1 MYAVY
6 SGKIVPPPEAWPA
19 NAQQAAAWLA
29 AGWYPSRA
37 NLRTRTR
44 AELMAYG
51 IEYVEVTPRWGLIAA
66 VAGLLALAFM
76 MARRR
81 AW

>member
-1 MYAVY
+1 
-6 SGKIVPPPEAWPA
+6 
-19 NAQQAAAWLA
+19 
-29 AGWYPSRA
+29 
-37 NLRTRTR
+37 
-44 AELMAYG
+44 MAYG